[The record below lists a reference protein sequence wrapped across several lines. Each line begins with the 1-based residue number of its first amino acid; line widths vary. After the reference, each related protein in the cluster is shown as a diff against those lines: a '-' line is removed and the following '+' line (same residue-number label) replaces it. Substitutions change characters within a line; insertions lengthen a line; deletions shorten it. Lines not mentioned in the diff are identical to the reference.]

1 MSKESSDL
9 HISPLP
15 QDDGTNGWT
24 ALLPARNLACRLEG
38 PQRTDYAVVGAG
50 LAGLAAA
57 RRLAELKPQARIILL
72 DAQRVGDCSSG
83 RNSGFIIDL
92 PHETES
98 LAPEADAQQ
107 RRILRLNRFAIT
119 RLRELVTRHGIQ
131 CDWAEVGMYRGAV
144 TPEAARFLDP
154 YEEMIRRLAIPAKR
168 LARSEIQGRLGTAL
182 YGDAVYTPGT
192 ILVQPA
198 ALVRGLADHLPGNV
212 ELYEDTPVL
221 SVTRGTVVDLATP
234 HAAITTNTLVLA
246 VNGLLPAFGFMRNR
260 LINLGLWAS
269 MTRTLDDRELASL
282 GAEPNWGMT
291 PADARGGITMRLLAS
306 RRLLLRAITY
316 AEQRYR
322 PHAYDLPRIRALH
335 RSILERRFPQL
346 SPITIEHTWTGFVSK
361 SWNAEPV
368 FGELAQ
374 GVYSACV
381 QNGVGLARG
390 TYQGELCADLIA
402 GDRHELVQDML
413 AHGRPSPMPPEP
425 LTTWGA
431 RARIAWLE
439 YRSRRER

>member
-1 MSKESSDL
+1 LSKESSDL

-15 QDDGTNGWT
+15 RDDSTNGWT
-24 ALLPARNLACRLEG
+24 ALLPARTPTRRLLG
-38 PQRTDYAVVGAG
+38 AQRADYVVVGAG

-57 RRLAELKPQARIILL
+57 RRLAELKPHARIILL
-72 DAQRVGDCSSG
+72 EAQRVGDCSSG

-98 LAPEADAQQ
+98 LAPEAEAHQ
-107 RRILRLNRFAIT
+107 RRILRLNRFAMT
-119 RLRELVTRHGIQ
+119 RLRELVTRHGIA
-131 CDWAEVGMYRGAV
+131 CEWAEVGMYRGAV
-144 TPEAARFLDP
+144 TPEAARFLDS
-154 YEEMIRRLAIPAKR
+154 YEKMICRLGVTARRLQR
-168 LARSEIQGRLGTAL
+168 TEIERRLGTAL
-182 YGDAVYTPGT
+182 YREAVYTPAT

-198 ALVRGLADHLPGNV
+198 ALVRGLADNLPRNI
-212 ELYEDTPVL
+212 ELYEDTPVVSL
-221 SVTRGTVVDLATP
+221 ARGTAIHLDTQ
-234 HAAITTNTLVLA
+234 HAAITAETLVLA

-269 MTRTLDDRELASL
+269 MTRVLDDRELASL

-306 RRLLLRAITY
+306 RRLLLRAVTY
-316 AEQRYR
+316 AEQHYR
-322 PHAYDLPRIRALH
+322 PHVHDLPRIRVLH
-335 RSILERRFPQL
+335 RRILERRFPQL

-368 FGELAQ
+368 FGELAK

-402 GDRHELVQDML
+402 GDPHELVQDML
-413 AHGRPSPMPPEP
+413 AHGRPSPLPPEP

-439 YRSRRER
+439 FQSRRER